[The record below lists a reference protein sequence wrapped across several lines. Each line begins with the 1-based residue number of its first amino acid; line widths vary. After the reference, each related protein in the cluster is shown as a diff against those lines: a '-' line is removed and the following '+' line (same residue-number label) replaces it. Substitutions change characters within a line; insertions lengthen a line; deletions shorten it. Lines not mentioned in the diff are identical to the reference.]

1 MSLLLPTALFALLAL
16 ALPLLIHLQRRRE
29 TPPPR
34 PFAALAYIDPQARPK
49 QRVRLRDRLLLLLRL
64 LLLAVL
70 ALLLAQP
77 LLHGR
82 AGAPW
87 VLLWPGLDPAQVG
100 AVDEDAELR
109 WLAPGFPRI
118 DALSSVEANQPF
130 SLLRQLAFERPL
142 EQEIDVR
149 VPREL
154 DGWDGV
160 PLQLGRAVEWTVLPV
175 ELPALPSEPR
185 AQRVAVQVMDGVE
198 PEQRRVLTALRA
210 YFEGLGEGSPLRFV
224 EAGEAP
230 PAEGVDALWVM
241 ASMQASEPRE
251 ADAPEQPRS
260 SDAEAQDDADGNA
273 DAVRTDPDVPG
284 SAARTLANT
293 NADRGGSAATVGQ
306 GPPDASALQ
315 SLSPAWRAWLREG
328 GRVLVSGAG
337 EREPHSATWAA
348 ESAAAVMPA
357 PQDQEAV
364 APAQAGAQGHSPRP
378 EEHEASALSG
388 ATPVQGTQTRQT
400 LQSGHAASGAAG
412 LSRNDCH
419 RPREDGSPARSPG
432 RLDPRLRG
440 DDGSMDVEVDTC
452 TDAEL
457 HGALDA
463 RARTLWRGEQARL
476 SALHRDGAE
485 LRLLDCA
492 LEARCLP
499 ELLGP
504 AFPHVVQTWLAP
516 EPAPASRID
525 ASLIAPR
532 AEGQPPQPA
541 GTPLRDAL
549 VLVLLLVLLAERW
562 LAATRRPA

>member
-34 PFAALAYIDPQARPK
+34 LFAALAYIDPQARPK

-82 AGAPW
+82 AGPPW

-100 AVDEDAELR
+100 AADEDAELR
-109 WLAPGFPRI
+109 WLAPGFPRV
-118 DALSSVEANQPF
+118 DALPSVEANQPF

-142 EQEIDVR
+142 EQELEVR

-175 ELPALPSEPR
+175 DLPALPSEPR
-185 AQRVAVQVMDGVE
+185 AQRIAVQVMDGVE

-230 PAEGVDALWVM
+230 PAEGVDALWVI

-260 SDAEAQDDADGNA
+260 SDAEVQDDAHGNA
-273 DAVRTDPDVPG
+273 DAARTDPEVPE
-284 SAARTLANT
+284 SAARTLANM

-306 GPPDASALQ
+306 GPPYASALA
-315 SLSPAWRAWLREG
+315 SLSPEWRAWLREG
-328 GRVLVSGAG
+328 GRVLISGASTSKRPPPQIG
-337 EREPHSATWAA
+337 PAAA
-348 ESAAAVMPA
+348 EA
-357 PQDQEAV
+357 
-364 APAQAGAQGHSPRP
+364 
-378 EEHEASALSG
+378 
-388 ATPVQGTQTRQT
+388 
-400 LQSGHAASGAAG
+400 
-412 LSRNDCH
+412 
-419 RPREDGSPARSPG
+419 
-432 RLDPRLRG
+432 
-440 DDGSMDVEVDTC
+440 EVFP
-452 TDAEL
+452 
-457 HGALDA
+457 ALDA
-463 RARTLWRGEQARL
+463 RARTLWRGEQSSL
-476 SALHRDGAE
+476 IALHDEGAE
-485 LRLLDCA
+485 LRLLDCP
-492 LEARCLP
+492 LDPRCLP

-504 AFPHVVQTWLAP
+504 EFPRVVQTWLAP

-525 ASLIAPR
+525 ASLIAPT
-532 AEGQPPQPA
+532 AEGTPPQPA

-549 VLVLLLVLLAERW
+549 ILLLLLLLLAERW